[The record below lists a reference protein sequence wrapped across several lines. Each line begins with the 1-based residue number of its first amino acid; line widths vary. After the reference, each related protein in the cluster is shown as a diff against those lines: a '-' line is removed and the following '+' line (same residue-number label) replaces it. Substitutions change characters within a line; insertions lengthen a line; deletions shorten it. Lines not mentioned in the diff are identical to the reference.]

1 MSFDSLGLPAELLSA
16 IADQGYETP
25 SPVQQKAIPAIQ
37 AGRDVMA
44 AAQTGT
50 GKTAG
55 FVLPILQRLAAG
67 ARAEVGKPTALV
79 LTPTRELAAQIGDNT
94 SAYGKNV
101 PVTHAVVF
109 GGVNIKA
116 QIKTLG
122 ESTDILIATPG
133 RLLDLHGQGFVNFD
147 DLQVLVLD
155 EADRM
160 LDMGFIH
167 DIQRV
172 LKLLPQ
178 TRQNLMFSATFSD
191 EIRKLARGLVKDP
204 VEVSVNPPNS
214 TVGSVEQQV
223 LTVNKSHKWRVLVH
237 LINEQQW
244 PQVLVFSRTKHGAN
258 RLVRHLEKAEITA
271 LAIHGNKSQSARTRA
286 LSEFKAGEIRVL
298 VATDIAARGLDID
311 QLPQVV
317 NYDLPNVPE
326 DYVHRIG
333 RTGRAGAAGKAVSL
347 VCGEEGKLLADIER
361 FIGVKIESGEVP
373 GFEFT
378 EELDMDTAP
387 KGNRDNNRQQQGDS
401 RSGRPRGGDQV
412 AHPDGDGGQSVEH
425 NKPDRKRNR
434 NSRQKKSLE
443 RNEERQPL
451 DNANLP
457 PTLEHSGNRSMPQRP
472 PRNGNSGQRRRNE
485 AHYQM
490 GEDDLPEING
500 NRIDGPEVHEGTLW
514 MQQPDSAYGSYQQN
528 NNRAR
533 RANGNGQADGNR
545 QRKHNHAGNANGN
558 RNRNRKQARGGGQQ
572 SGGQMQNRQSQGGG
586 GGGGGGN
593 DGGGQQ
599 QRRRRRRHQTAQ

>member
-79 LTPTRELAAQIGDNT
+79 LTPTRELAAQIGDNA

-109 GGVNIKA
+109 GGVNIKG

-133 RLLDLHGQGFVNFD
+133 RLLDLHGQGVVSFD

-172 LKLLPQ
+172 LELLPQ

-191 EIRKLARGLVKDP
+191 EIRELARGLVKDP
-204 VEVSVNPPNS
+204 VEISVNPPNS

-258 RLVRHLEKAEITA
+258 RLVRHLEKAEISA

-333 RTGRAGAAGKAVSL
+333 RTGRAGADGRAVSL
-347 VCGEEGKLLADIER
+347 VCGEEGKLLVDIER
-361 FIGVKIESGEVP
+361 FIGVKIDRGKVP

-378 EELDMDTAP
+378 EEWVMDTAP
-387 KGNRDNNRQQQGDS
+387 KGNRDNNRQQQGDP
-401 RSGRPRGGDQV
+401 RSARRRDGDQA
-412 AHPDGDGGQSVEH
+412 AHPDGDEAQSVER
-425 NKPDRKRNR
+425 NKPARKRNR
-434 NSRQKKSLE
+434 NSRQKKKSLARHE
-443 RNEERQPL
+443 DRQPL

-457 PTLEHSGNRSMPQRP
+457 PTLEHSVNRSTPQRP

-545 QRKHNHAGNANGN
+545 QRKRNHAGSANGN
-558 RNRNRKQARGGGQQ
+558 RNRKKARGGGQQ
-572 SGGQMQNRQSQGGG
+572 SGGQMQNRQSQ
-586 GGGGGGN
+586 GGGN